1 MGRETMATRN
11 WSSGTE
17 KQHTRGLAIAL
28 SILLLVLSSPVSL
41 CQSAQAGATDDKDEG
56 KVNFSIEPVT
66 NSPSNPKT
74 ATKQQLPA
82 SQQEQKLTPKQVAAL
97 FEKLSRLPAIDNK
110 APRLI
115 FPSDSITKP
124 SSTQTQI
131 EVFPPLATRQ
141 KPTAASLASSGRPLT
156 VSRISHSGVVD
167 DLHQL
172 TITFSQPLIELS
184 TVGQTKAVDPE
195 QFVTITP
202 QPKGS
207 WQWAGTQ
214 TLIFTPEGGRFPKA
228 TNYVVT
234 VPASAKSIT
243 GNQIDKSYVYHLN
256 LPAVKIAEFYPP
268 ETARENQSPLL
279 VAHFNQN
286 IDQEKVL
293 AKTHI
298 FVGKRSYAIK
308 AVSRAEYKSRLE
320 AMRKARQT
328 EGKLPE
334 NGQSWLTTASIRQLP
349 HETDNDFVA
358 FEPAELL
365 PKDSSIRVVFDK
377 NLPSEEGPLTSETAE
392 ERSFKTYGPLT
403 LFTKSLD
410 FATTTKANSLNRVD
424 GSMQNQT
431 FEFNNPIDC
440 EKFKPTMVTIS
451 PPVEKFEV
459 QTPRSDRRNYN
470 DSPAQSKKHTISI
483 DGHFKPFTR
492 YTVLFNEKITDI
504 YGQSLGKRAT
514 AHLQTQGLIPAISPY
529 QGFKTLDPNVPLIH
543 SIWAQGAEKVEVA
556 IRKVEAEDWDKFN
569 RDSRSTNLT
578 VGTLVETKEYNL
590 GPLGRKINIDL
601 KPYIN
606 GRYGHLILSYTLANP
621 SDRQA
626 QHNCWIQV
634 TDLSLDAFTRGKVHV
649 LASNLSDGKPVE
661 GVELSLGGTAEKTK
675 SDASGR
681 ASLPLSESAHMW
693 VPLIGRKGAD
703 SSVVTVINSNML
715 SRSNLD
721 SKLVLYAVSDRQL
734 YRPGE
739 KVHITGIL
747 RERKFPDSGAIDL
760 SFPPVK
766 TITYVLVQDSREVR
780 KGEFAVDAKG
790 SFSFDFD
797 LPKNIDLKK
806 AQLHFISRL
815 PGRGLVIEYD
825 DAIDINIQEFR
836 RPEFE
841 TSVSS
846 GKGDSIFLGDKTVIT
861 SRNRYFSGGAL
872 VNADNQ
878 WVVKARAHS
887 FDPPG
892 WDGYKFDNQDPRKG
906 YYAFWNGAAESK
918 TLSVKTDAT
927 GRGAIKLASE
937 FGKRPTAVT
946 FDCESTVTDLNRQNW
961 TSKLTL
967 IAHPADVYVGINGR
981 ESFKAGETSYK
992 NIVATGIDGKILPG
1006 TKVELAFVEANQTE
1020 EQPAIIQHITIGDK
1034 PTRVSF
1040 KTKPSSTSLFVT
1052 ATVKDSSGRLNQCC
1066 DFDRLSPLRAAIE
1079 PSRSLVWGKIAIES
1093 DKSSYA
1099 LGDKAKITIKSDIFP
1114 SYGFLV
1120 LAKDKTLT
1128 TLPLILEGPEK
1139 TIELPI
1145 TENYYPDLVISA
1157 FLANNRTNYAT
1168 GQRRIFVPPIN
1179 KTLTLRVEPSAGVAT
1194 PGKEITLDVE
1204 LKDKKEPVRNGQV
1217 AIAVVDEAVLVLA
1230 EYKWPEPIP
1239 KFYNNSDG
1247 QISSVH
1253 SRTQDSG
1260 MNVTVY
1266 NSRFLSRLAGSSMGE
1281 PPIVTGTVELEEARG
1296 PGDSF
1301 AKPTL
1306 GYRKDL
1312 AALAFFKPVVTTDGD
1327 GKAQVKFKLPD
1338 SVTRYRIMAIAAA
1351 GTDKF
1356 GSSESSLT
1364 TKLPLMIKPS
1374 APRFLNFGDSCELP
1388 IIIQNQTDKPLKT
1401 EVALRSNNTEIS
1413 EPGKLVIVPANDRI
1427 EVRFAVKAISNGQA
1441 TFQCV
1446 AKADSLSDST
1456 EFSLPI
1462 LVPASKESVATY
1474 GVIDKGAVIQKL
1486 AAPSNVIESIGGLT
1500 ISTSSSAMQSLGD
1513 SFNYLRNYQYDCSEQ
1528 VSSRLIAMVS
1538 MQEALLAFGAVKPNE
1553 TGAYKRRIEDD
1564 IAILEKRQNRSG
1576 DFGLWAPAEST
1587 KWPYV
1592 SVQVTQALLLAK
1604 AKLYPVNERV
1614 LNLAVAHLKEIDKDI
1629 PSEYDKTAKLALL
1642 ARALNIRHLAH
1653 HSDSATARE
1662 LLLKAA
1668 GEKFDEQAIDKIN
1681 LSVPLEM
1688 AAWLLPVLKTNQ
1700 SYSKEVAFLRTLI
1713 NSHISE
1719 TASTASTDDNGY
1731 GDCNYSL
1738 FYSPRRVDA
1747 TVTAA
1752 LIEDQPDN
1760 PLIPKLVKGLL
1771 AGRRNGI
1778 WQGTQENSYVLQTLD
1793 KYFSTYE
1800 KQTPDFEGQTWLNE
1814 TLIANHKFAGRSL
1827 DTKSTTVPMEYL
1839 LSKSKTSI
1847 DVLINKEGPGRM
1859 YYRVGLEYASK
1870 DLNLKPIDQGFT
1882 VSRTY
1887 EPVNS
1892 DSNANSDVTKDE
1904 KGTWHFKAGSTVR
1917 VKVKFAAP
1925 GARYHVALSDPL
1937 PAGTEAI
1944 NKSLAGTKSIE
1955 PAREVS
1961 DRNSDEQYQE
1971 HWYEHENL
1979 RDHQAEAFA
1988 SVLNAGKY
1996 QYSYLIRA
2004 TTPGR
2009 FIVPPTKAE
2018 EMYMSETFG
2027 RAHTDNVVIE

>member
-1 MGRETMATRN
+1 MATRN
-11 WSSGTE
+11 WSCGAE
-17 KQHTRGLAIAL
+17 KQQTRYLAIAL
-28 SILLLVLSSPVSL
+28 AIFLLALSSPVSL
-41 CQSAQAGATDDKDEG
+41 CQSAQAGATDDKDES
-56 KVNFSIEPVT
+56 KINFSIEPVT
-66 NSPSNPKT
+66 NSPSNQKT
-74 ATKQQLPA
+74 ATKQELPA

-97 FEKLSRLPAIDNK
+97 FDKLSRLPAIDNNV
-110 APRLI
+110 PRLI
-115 FPSDSITKP
+115 LPTDSITKP

-131 EVFPPLATRQ
+131 EAFPPLATQ
-141 KPTAASLASSGRPLT
+141 EKPTAASIPSSGHPLT
-156 VSRISHSGVVD
+156 VNRISHSGAVD

-172 TITFSQPLIELS
+172 TLTFSQPLIELS
-184 TVGQTKAVDPE
+184 TVGQTKVVDPE
-195 QFVTITP
+195 QFVTIAP

-243 GNQIDKSYVYHLN
+243 GNQIDKSYVYHLD

-298 FVGKRSYAIK
+298 LLGKRSYAIK
-308 AVSRAEYKSRLE
+308 AVSKKEYKSRLE
-320 AMRKARQT
+320 AMRKARQNGD
-328 EGKLPE
+328 ELPE
-334 NGQSWLTTASIRQLP
+334 NGQSWLTTASILQLP
-349 HETDNDFVA
+349 NENDKDFVV
-358 FEPAELL
+358 FEPTEKL
-365 PKDSSIRVVFDK
+365 PKNSTIKVLFDK
-377 NLPSEEGPLTSETAE
+377 NLPSAEGPLTSLADQETT
-392 ERSFKTYGPLT
+392 FKTYGPLALKT
-403 LFTKSLD
+403 TSIVFESSSWVNDLTKSNG
-410 FATTTKANSLNRVD
+410 FPERK
-424 GSMQNQT
+424 T
-431 FEFNNPIDC
+431 FEFNNLIDSK
-440 EKFKPTMVTIS
+440 KFNPNMVTIT
-451 PPVEKFEV
+451 PPLQEFKTDNLFRTRPEA
-459 QTPRSDRRNYN
+459 SI
-470 DSPAQSKKHTISI
+470 TIE
-483 DGHFKPFTR
+483 GRFRPHTR
-492 YTVLFNEKITDI
+492 YTVTFDENLTDI
-504 YGQSLGKRAT
+504 FGQKLGKRERAK
-514 AHLQTQGLIPAISPY
+514 LQSRGLIPMVSQLKGFETLSP
-529 QGFKTLDPNVPLIH
+529 DEPLVH
-543 SIWAQGAEKVEVA
+543 AVWAQGAKKLEVA

-569 RDSRSTNLT
+569 RDSRSSNLT
-578 VGTLVETKEYNL
+578 VGTLVDTKEYNL
-590 GPLGRKINIDL
+590 GPLGSNVSIDL

-606 GRYGHLILSYTLANP
+606 GKYGHLILSYTLIKP
-621 SDRQA
+621 VHGES

-649 LASNLSDGKPVE
+649 LASNLSDGKPIE

-675 SDASGR
+675 SDAFGR
-681 ASLPLSESAHMW
+681 ASLPLSESAYIW

-703 SSVVTVINSNML
+703 SSVVTIINYNML
-715 SRSNLD
+715 GRANLCP
-721 SKLVLYAVSDRQL
+721 KLVQYAVSDRQL
-734 YRPGE
+734 YKPGE
-739 KVHITGIL
+739 RVYIKGML
-747 RERKFPDSGAIDL
+747 RERKYPDSGAIDL

-766 TITYVLVQDSREVR
+766 ALTYELMQDYNEQILRGECLVD
-780 KGEFAVDAKG
+780 DKG
-790 SFSFDFD
+790 SFAFDFVI
-797 LPKNIDLKK
+797 PANIKLGKLELYTFSKD
-806 AQLHFISRL
+806 
-815 PGRGLVIEYD
+815 GRRATIEEGTEPIVI
-825 DAIDINIQEFR
+825 NVQEFR

-846 GKGDSIFLGDKTVIT
+846 SKGNSIFLGDEIVIT
-861 SRNRYFSGGAL
+861 SHNQYFSGGAL
-872 VNADNQ
+872 ANADNQ
-878 WVVKARAHS
+878 WAVKARAQS

-892 WDGYKFDNQDPRKG
+892 WDGYKFDNRDLCKG
-906 YYAFWNGAAESK
+906 HYAFESSNADIK
-918 TLSVKTDAT
+918 ELTVKTDAT
-927 GRGAIKLASE
+927 GRGAIKLASG
-937 FGKRPTAVT
+937 FSKSPTAVT
-946 FDCESTVTDLNRQNW
+946 FDCESTITDLNRQNW
-961 TSKLTL
+961 TSKLHL
-967 IAHPADVYVGINGR
+967 LAHPADVYVGINGN
-981 ESFKAGETSYK
+981 ESFKAGENSYK

-1006 TKVELAFVEANQTE
+1006 TKVELAFVEANQEE

-1034 PTRVSF
+1034 PARVSF

-1066 DFDRLSPLRAAIE
+1066 DFDKLPTPTEAAVVSQNFARE
-1079 PSRSLVWGKIAIES
+1079 KIVIAS
-1093 DKSSYA
+1093 DKPSYA
-1099 LGDKAKITIKSDIFP
+1099 LGDRAKITIKSDIFP

-1128 TLPLILEGPEK
+1128 TLPLTLEGPEK
-1139 TIELPI
+1139 TIELLI
-1145 TENYYPDLVISA
+1145 SEAYYPNVVITA
-1157 FLANNRTNYAT
+1157 FLANNRTNYST
-1168 GQRRIFVPPIN
+1168 GEHRIHVPPVT
-1179 KTLTLRVEPSAGVAT
+1179 KRLSLRVEPNATVAA
-1194 PGKEITLDVE
+1194 PGKEITLNVE
-1204 LKDKKEPVRNGQV
+1204 LKDRQESVKNGQV
-1217 AIAVVDEAVLVLA
+1217 AIAVVDEAVLALA
-1230 EYKWPEPIP
+1230 AYKWPDPI
-1239 KFYNNSDG
+1239 KQFYRNSASAFYG
-1247 QISSVH
+1247 VH
-1253 SRTQDSG
+1253 TKTQDSG
-1260 MNVTVY
+1260 MWIMVA
-1266 NSRFLSRLAGSSMGE
+1266 NSRIVAGRMGE
-1281 PPIVTGTVELEEARG
+1281 SDELPPMNARTIELQEYRN
-1296 PGDSF
+1296 GDSL
-1301 AKPTL
+1301 AQASPL
-1306 GYRKDL
+1306 GFRKDL

-1374 APRFLNFGDSCELP
+1374 APRFLNFGDSCELSV
-1388 IIIQNQTDKPLKT
+1388 IIQNQTDKPLKT
-1401 EVALRSNNTEIS
+1401 EVALRSNNAEIS
-1413 EPGKLVIVPANDRI
+1413 EPGKQVEIPANDRV

-1446 AKADSLSDST
+1446 AKTDSLSDST

-1462 LVPASKESVATY
+1462 MVPASKESFATY
-1474 GVIDKGAVIQKL
+1474 GVIDKEAVVQKL
-1486 AAPSNVIESIGGLT
+1486 AAPSNVIESIGGLS
-1500 ISTSSSAMQSLGD
+1500 ISTSSSAMQSLD
-1513 SFNYLRNYQYDCSEQ
+1513 DCFNYLRNYQYDCSEQ

-1538 MQEALLAFGAVKPNE
+1538 MQDALLAFGAIKPDE
-1553 TGAYKRRIEDD
+1553 TGKYKRRIEDD
-1564 IAILEKRQNRSG
+1564 IALLEKRQNGSG
-1576 DFGLWAPAEST
+1576 GFGLWTAEEAT

-1592 SVQVTQALLLAK
+1592 SIQVTQALLLAK
-1604 AKLYPVNERV
+1604 TKLYPVNERV
-1614 LNLAVAHLKEIDKDI
+1614 LKQALAHLKEIEKFI
-1629 PSEYDKTAKLALL
+1629 PAEYDARARLALK

-1653 HSDSATARE
+1653 DDDSAAAKE
-1662 LLLKAA
+1662 LLIEAT
-1668 GEKFDEQAIDKIN
+1668 GEKFDEQPVDKIK
-1681 LSVPLEM
+1681 SSMPLET

-1700 SYSKEVAFLRTLI
+1700 SYSKEIAFLRKLI
-1713 NSHISE
+1713 NSQISE
-1719 TASTASTDDNGY
+1719 TASTASANDGGY
-1731 GDCNYSL
+1731 GDWNYSL
-1738 FYSPRRVDA
+1738 FCSPRRVDA
-1747 TVTAA
+1747 TVTTA

-1771 AGRRNGI
+1771 AGRRNGV

-1800 KQTPDFEGQTWLNE
+1800 KQTPDFEGQTWLND
-1814 TLIANHKFAGRSL
+1814 TLVANHKFAGRSL

-1839 LSKSKTSI
+1839 LSKSKTSN

-1859 YYRVGLEYASK
+1859 YYRVGLDYASK

-1892 DSNANSDVTKDE
+1892 DSDADSNANSDVTKDE
-1904 KGTWHFKAGSTVR
+1904 KGTWHFKAGSTIR

-1955 PAREVS
+1955 PAREVGDS
-1961 DRNSDEQYQE
+1961 NTHEQYQE

-1988 SVLNAGKY
+1988 AVLNAGKY